1 MSPATRL
8 PFVLFSALLISACST
23 ITPYQPLK
31 HGVGYSE
38 QKLEANRYR
47 ISFDGNSFTERTTVQ
62 NYVLY
67 RCAELTLA
75 QGYDYFKVAAQSA
88 EAEPQDRS
96 GTFSFGFGLGGVSQS
111 GFGLGVGTSTGVDR
125 TDYQG
130 SADITL
136 HHGKKPAE
144 DPTAYDA
151 REVKAN
157 LEAGITRPKPNS

>member
-8 PFVLFSALLISACST
+8 LCILFPALLMAACST
-23 ITPYQPLK
+23 ITHYQPL
-31 HGVGYSE
+31 HNGVGYSE
-38 QKLEANRYR
+38 QKLEVNRYR
-47 ISFDGNSFTERTTVQ
+47 ISFDGNSYTDRATVQ

-75 QGYDYFKVAAQSA
+75 QGYDYFKVATQSA

-96 GTFSFGFGLGGVSQS
+96 GTFSFGFGLGGISRS

-125 TDYQG
+125 ADYQG
-130 SADITL
+130 SADVTL
-136 HHGKKPAE
+136 HRGKKPAE

-151 REVKAN
+151 RDVKAN
-157 LEAGITRPKPNS
+157 LESGITRPKPSS